1 MVVSLHSAFDVAV
14 GIVAGGERLAAVDT
28 EGVGLAFGFG
38 DDKASQPGA
47 AGETA
52 EQPEERLAT
61 LSPVASASV
70 AAVRMAGPASFV
82 TVQPAPS
89 FHAGT
94 DDQDV
99 EAKVVHGHWP
109 S

>member
-28 EGVGLAFGFG
+28 EGVGLVFGFG

-52 EQPEERLAT
+52 EQPEEKLAT